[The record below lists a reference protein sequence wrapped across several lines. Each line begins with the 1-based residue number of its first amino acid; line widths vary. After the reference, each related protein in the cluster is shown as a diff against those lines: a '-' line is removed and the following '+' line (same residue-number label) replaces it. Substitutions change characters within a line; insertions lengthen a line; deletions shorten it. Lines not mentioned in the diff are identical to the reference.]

1 MVKAPQALNASTK
14 RYHKTQALMGGATR
28 PASGIKEKTHTPNKG
43 SQTMLITGAVYAI
56 RHKLR
61 SFIVNR
67 SVPKCANCLHLRC
80 LKYKVLHTFNPL
92 VENLVNGL
100 TS

>member
-1 MVKAPQALNASTK
+1 MVKAPQAQNASTK
-14 RYHKTQALMGGATR
+14 RYHKTQALMGATR

-61 SFIVNR
+61 SFIVIKA
-67 SVPKCANCLHLRC
+67 VPKCANCLHLRC
-80 LKYKVLHTFNPL
+80 LKYKVLHTHL
-92 VENLVNGL
+92 IRWWKTWL
-100 TS
+100 TG